1 MEATAANLLTLP
13 LTRVRC
19 AGDPV
24 FQLLLS
30 IHNTIQRVQC
40 FQCPPPALCTDAR
53 DLVQEVNT
61 SVYSVHVYTVQS

>member
-1 MEATAANLLTLP
+1 MKLSIPYDILNP
-13 LTRVRC
+13 VNVMS
-19 AGDPV
+19 GDPV